1 MLTGFATATI
11 INLRGIQRLN
21 EILNLTAELHAP
33 VGQKL
38 GSRAFW
44 TTTGFACWAGSEK
57 GA

>member
-44 TTTGFACWAGSEK
+44 TTTGFACWAGSE
-57 GA
+57 